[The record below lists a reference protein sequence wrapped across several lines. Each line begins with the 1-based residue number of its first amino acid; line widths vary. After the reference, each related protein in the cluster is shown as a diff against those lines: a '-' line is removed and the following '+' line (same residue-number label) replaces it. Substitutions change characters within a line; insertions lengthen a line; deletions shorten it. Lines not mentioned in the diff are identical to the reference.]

1 MAQFVEVME
10 QARRICL
17 EHPGDCDGCP
27 LHDDDGLVCRF
38 DLGEKYLY
46 YDIAERIVL
55 KWAEEHPEQVYPNW
69 KEAWKKLFPNAR
81 EVPCPRKYF
90 DEGCFPI
97 FICAKHDCDRC
108 KALQMDP
115 EIAEKLGI
123 RPIEIKKPASCGTCK
138 YSDKSVWEAPC
149 GTCKRAHG
157 DCYPDQREE
166 ENDAAEKRGEAG
178 D

>member
-1 MAQFVEVME
+1 MAEFVEVMK
-10 QARRICL
+10 QAQRMCKNYFKL
-17 EHPGDCDGCP
+17 FDACVGCP
-27 LHDDDGLVCRF
+27 ANDEGICTAAPNLSVRNYAEAECRIM
-38 DLGEKYLY
+38 DWS
-46 YDIAERIVL
+46 A
-55 KWAEEHPEQVYPNW
+55 EHPEPVYPNW

-157 DCYPDQREE
+157 DCYPDQREG
-166 ENDAAEKRGEAG
+166 ENDAEVH
-178 D
+178 

>member
-1 MAQFVEVME
+1 MAEFVDTMK
-10 QARRICL
+10 QAQRICGCHTAINKDYCEGCLLATENGGCMFDPL
-17 EHPGDCDGCP
+17 EKIDP
-27 LHDDDGLVCRF
+27 
-38 DLGEKYLY
+38 E
-46 YDIAERIVL
+46 IIERRVV
-55 KWAEEHPEQVYPNW
+55 KWAAEHPEPVYPSW

-123 RPIEIKKPASCGTCK
+123 RPIEIKKPASCRTCK
-138 YSDKSVWEAPC
+138 YSDKSVWQAPC
-149 GTCKRAHG
+149 LACKRAHG
-157 DCYPDQREE
+157 DCYPDQREG
-166 ENDAAEKRGEAG
+166 ENDAEVH
-178 D
+178 